1 MAGKKQDMSKK
12 AKQQDIVDIFTT
24 SPNKDAKKKKKSN
37 KKSLNKE
44 TPKEKKKKEEKKEKD
59 NKETTKKVVEEIVVP
74 EKEETLKEKIDKALI
89 TDNITTK
96 QLRIGIVIILVMI
109 IFALILI
116 NSRIHRIEQMIKP
129 TEPVTYY
136 VNPKTIFFGDSIT
149 SRYDLNKFFENSSYI
164 NKGIGGEKTA
174 DLLERMKE
182 SIYDY
187 NPQRVVLLI
196 GTNDLSANIPLDEIA
211 SNISLIIKK
220 IQKNNSQTEVFVES
234 VLPVS
239 KEENADKVDLDAV
252 GRRNNDDIKKLNE
265 MIRLVCEKTGA
276 TYIDAYDEF
285 TDKNDNLKL
294 EYTVEGLHLNDAGYQ
309 KQTEVIN
316 QAFKEADEQKNSRN

>member
-12 AKQQDIVDIFTT
+12 AKQQDIADIFTT

-59 NKETTKKVVEEIVVP
+59 NKETTKKVVEEVVVP

>member
-12 AKQQDIVDIFTT
+12 EKQQDIADIFTT

-59 NKETTKKVVEEIVVP
+59 NKETTKKVVEEVVVP
-74 EKEETLKEKIDKALI
+74 ETEETLKEKIDKALI

-220 IQKNNSQTEVFVES
+220 IQKNNSQTKVFVES

-316 QAFKEADEQKNSRN
+316 QAFKQADEQKNSRN